1 MENKEGFSFTYS
13 AEQQKEIEAI
23 RQKYLPNEVD
33 KMEQLR
39 RLHAIPTQKAQAG
52 AIAVGVIGALI
63 MGTGM
68 SFAMTDIG
76 AVLGN
81 LAMVLGVAVGIAGIV
96 LQHDLIIIGIHHF
109 ARAVIGEVIGAPDG
123 PGACVGIHILIDQHK
138 GIGVGIE
145 QLHIGLGHFQRDLVG
160 LKADAVGPIGLLVDG
175 AEIEKSFRIGDGTQN
190 DLFLLCGNDTGNG
203 QYCGNGQCDHQNE
216 C

>member
-96 LQHDLIIIGIHHF
+96 LVSLAYPLYNRVLKKQREKI
-109 ARAVIGEVIGAPDG
+109 AQE
-123 PGACVGIHILIDQHK
+123 ILRLSD
-138 GIGVGIE
+138 E
-145 QLHIGLGHFQRDLVG
+145 L
-160 LKADAVGPIGLLVDG
+160 LK
-175 AEIEKSFRIGDGTQN
+175 
-190 DLFLLCGNDTGNG
+190 
-203 QYCGNGQCDHQNE
+203 
-216 C
+216 